1 MLKIR
6 IHFDAQ
12 SWLGPGKIELLEL
25 IEAHGSISAAGRAM
39 GMSYKRAWD
48 LVAEM
53 NRIFGA
59 PVASAQSGGRAGGGA
74 ELTALGHALVEHYR
88 GAERAC
94 GAAAARHVA
103 ALERLREPGAVP
115 ELLEENAMRISA
127 RNRLKG
133 RIVEVV
139 KGQTTAHVR
148 LDVGGGIVT
157 AAITNEAVDDLGLAA
172 GMEAYA
178 VVKASDVMIA
188 VDE

>member
-6 IHFDAQ
+6 IHFDAE
-12 SWLGPGKIELLEL
+12 SWLGPGKVELLEL
-25 IEAHGSISAAGRAM
+25 IEAHGSISAAGRTM

-59 PVASAQSGGRAGGGA
+59 PVATAQSGGRSGGGA
-74 ELTALGHALVEHYR
+74 ELTPLGRALVEHYR
-88 GAERAC
+88 GVERTC
-94 GAAAARHVA
+94 GAASAKHVA
-103 ALERLREPGAVP
+103 ALERLREPGGAP
-115 ELLEENAMRISA
+115 ELLEDKAMRISA

-139 KGQTTAHVR
+139 RGQTTAHVR
-148 LDVGGGIVT
+148 IDVGGGIVT
-157 AAITNEAVDDLGLAA
+157 AAITNEAVDDLGLTV
-172 GMEAYA
+172 GMEADA
-178 VVKASDVMIA
+178 VVKSSDVMIA